1 MSVISVIKNIVI
13 YKEPKNNER
22 FELLEDEQEDMKNGE
37 APETSETAAQNFN
50 ENEENILHQPSK
62 NIMQTLKRVMKN
74 KKQEDTPKVT
84 NGITADQNQDNRNN
98 VSKDLK
104 KNLQKMKQEF
114 HFSTNQDIV
123 IREFKVVQKN
133 NAFIVYI
140 DGMVD
145 KNTINDYILRQL
157 MAEQKNNKNT
167 KISVDYITDNLLA
180 INQVIRQ
187 TDYKEIIK
195 QILNGLTALFVEG
208 NQECVL
214 IESRGYE
221 KRSVST
227 PLDESV
233 IKGPQEAFTENL
245 RTNLTL
251 VRKIIKN
258 KDLVTEMM
266 PIGKAENTACAIMHI
281 KGITNPK
288 IVQEVKRRISSIDID
303 FIAGD
308 GGLDQ
313 LIEDHP
319 FSLFPQILSTERP
332 DRTASFL
339 MDGKVAIICDG
350 SPYASIVPITFFRF
364 FHSAEDGTLRWQF
377 GTFLRLIRMVAA
389 FFAMFLPGLFIALT
403 LYHQEVIP
411 TELLFSFSKAKE
423 NIPIPIILELLVM
436 ELSFELMREAG
447 IRLPGAIGQSLGIIG
462 AIVLGSTAVAAGI
475 VSPILIMV
483 VSITGLCG
491 FAIPNFS
498 IAFGVRIMRF
508 IFIFFGVIAGFYGIA
523 AGIFIFGGLACSMKS
538 FGVPYFSPVA
548 PKTKAN
554 HDIGIMV
561 PPWTLK
567 ERPDFLNTNNRKRT
581 NGTVRGWIQQ
591 AKRGNGK

>member
-1 MSVISVIKNIVI
+1 MNLLFAVKNIII
-13 YKEPKNNER
+13 YKEPKNNQR
-22 FELLEDEQEDMKNGE
+22 FELLEDEKEDMEISKPAETPEATDSNCNSDEKDSAGSPPKQFKKLIRGLIKTGE
-37 APETSETAAQNFN
+37 PKDRS
-50 ENEENILHQPSK
+50 
-62 NIMQTLKRVMKN
+62 
-74 KKQEDTPKVT
+74 KVT
-84 NGITADQNQDNRNN
+84 TDVKSDQNKDDVNHICKELKNN
-98 VSKDLK
+98 M
-104 KNLQKMKQEF
+104 QKVKQEF
-114 HFSTNQDIV
+114 HVPTNQDIV
-123 IREFKVVQKN
+123 IREFKIMQKI
-133 NAFIVYI
+133 NAFIVYV

-187 TDYKEIIK
+187 TDYEEIIK

-266 PIGKAENTACAIMHI
+266 PIGKAENTTCAIMHI

-554 HDIGIMV
+554 HDIGIMA

>member
-22 FELLEDEQEDMKNGE
+22 FELLEDEQEDMVNGE

-62 NIMQTLKRVMKN
+62 NIMQTLKRVMKH
-74 KKQEDTPKVT
+74 KKQEEAPKAT
-84 NGITADQNQDNRNN
+84 NDAKAEQNQDSYNN

-114 HFSTNQDIV
+114 HFPTNQDIV

-187 TDYKEIIK
+187 TDYEEIIK

-266 PIGKAENTACAIMHI
+266 PMGKAENTTCAIMHI

-288 IVQEVKRRISSIDID
+288 IVQEVKRRIGSINID

-332 DRTASFL
+332 DKTASFL
-339 MDGKVAIICDG
+339 IDGKVAIICDG
-350 SPYASIVPITFFRF
+350 SPYASIAPITFFRF
-364 FHSAEDGTLRWQF
+364 FHTSEDTTLRWQF

-389 FFAMFLPGLFIALT
+389 FLATFLPGLFVALT
-403 LYHQEVIP
+403 LYHQEMIP
-411 TELLFSFSKAKE
+411 TELLFSLSRARE
-423 NIPIPIILELLVM
+423 NIPIPSILELLVM
-436 ELSFELMREAG
+436 ELFFELMREAG
-447 IRLPGAIGQSLGIIG
+447 VRLPGAIGQTLGIIG
-462 AIVLGSTAVAAGI
+462 AIILGSAAVAAGI

-483 VSITGLCG
+483 VSITGLCS
-491 FAIPNFS
+491 FAIPNYS
-498 IAFGVRIMRF
+498 IAFGVRITRF
-508 IFIFFGVIAGFYGIA
+508 IFFFFGAIAGFYGIA

-554 HDIGIMV
+554 HDIGIMA
-561 PPWTLK
+561 PSWTLK

-581 NGTVRGWIQQ
+581 SGTVRGWIQQ
-591 AKRGNGK
+591 ANRGNGK